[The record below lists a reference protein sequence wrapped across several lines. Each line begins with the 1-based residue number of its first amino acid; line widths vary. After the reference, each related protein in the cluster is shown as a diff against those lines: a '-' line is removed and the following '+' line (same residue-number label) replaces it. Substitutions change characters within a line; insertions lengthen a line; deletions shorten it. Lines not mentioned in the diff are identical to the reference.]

1 MNNELADKI
10 FVNLSPRVFI
20 IDDFNSMVSENIRA
34 TGTKNAY
41 VSRMTLLAPHTF
53 MVDFSQIRSAA
64 RLNKIY
70 TERNFSGY
78 VGAYRCWDGNH
89 EDLGKVILMFSDVGE
104 MMMARL
110 CS

>member
-20 IDDFNSMVSENIRA
+20 IDDFNSMVIGE

-53 MVDFSQIRSAA
+53 MVDFIQIRSAA

-70 TERNFSGY
+70 TERKFSGY

-89 EDLGKVILMFSDVGE
+89 EGLGKVVLMFSDVGE